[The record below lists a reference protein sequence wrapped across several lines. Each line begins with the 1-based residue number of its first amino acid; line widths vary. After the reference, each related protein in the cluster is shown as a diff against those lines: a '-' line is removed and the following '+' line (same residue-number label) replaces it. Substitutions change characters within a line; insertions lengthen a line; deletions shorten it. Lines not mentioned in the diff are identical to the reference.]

1 MSDDLYKIK
10 VKLESR
16 RMGRH
21 SHSVN
26 STSSPFEPYS
36 DRYWW
41 WLEGWDEAESEK
53 QAKRSNSARTKIY
66 PE

>member
-1 MSDDLYKIK
+1 
-10 VKLESR
+10 
-16 RMGRH
+16 MGRH

-41 WLEGWDEAESEK
+41 WLEGWNEAESEK